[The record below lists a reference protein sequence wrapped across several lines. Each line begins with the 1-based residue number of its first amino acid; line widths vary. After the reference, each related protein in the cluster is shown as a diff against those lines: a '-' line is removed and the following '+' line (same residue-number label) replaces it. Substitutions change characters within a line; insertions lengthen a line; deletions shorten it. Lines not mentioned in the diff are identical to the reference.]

1 MPSETIKLTAKF
13 KLKDAPRSQMPF
25 LHLSRNSKLS
35 NHLRFRERRYQ
46 FLQAQKGTYK
56 ELRKKRPQLPSHY
69 IYTVCQMATSIFKS
83 YRKRGREGEADGKP
97 VFKKEVMMLD
107 DRLFKPDLEKGVIKL
122 STPKGRLNLKFYPAK
137 YEKFKD
143 WKVGQAWIVKT
154 PKGVFINVV
163 FSKEVEIREPK
174 VSLAWI

>member
-1 MPSETIKLTAKF
+1 
-13 KLKDAPRSQMPF
+13 
-25 LHLSRNSKLS
+25 
-35 NHLRFRERRYQ
+35 
-46 FLQAQKGTYK
+46 
-56 ELRKKRPQLPSHY
+56 
-69 IYTVCQMATSIFKS
+69 MATSIFKS

-137 YEKFKD
+137 YEKFKG